1 MTFAT
6 ETQIPQHPGFPQTH
20 WPVAAMREDDLYF
33 YQEAIE
39 AFLPGGHVRVA
50 GHGEMLLLGGYSYL
64 GLEGHWALRAAAMQA
79 LEQYGTGI
87 QGSRL
92 LAGTLAIHRR
102 LEAKIAAFKG
112 TEAALTFT
120 SGFAAN
126 VSVISAI
133 LGRHDTVIADKLAH
147 ASLVDGCQLSRAR
160 LLRFRHNDVAH
171 LEELLAASDPKRR
184 RLVVVDGVYSM
195 DGDIAPLPAI
205 AKACRRHGA
214 LLMVDE
220 AHSVGMLGQTGH
232 GIEEHFGLAPGS
244 VDIKMGTLS
253 KAIPAS
259 GAYIAG
265 SRQLIELLSHQAHA
279 FVYSGALPPI
289 QAAVALAAL
298 ETLEAEPE
306 RARRLHHN
314 AAHFAAR
321 LRQAGFDFR
330 ESPSAIFPIVC
341 GDDQKALQLAR
352 GCQKRGLFIQAIIAP
367 VVPQGSAR
375 LRAVVT
381 AAHSPADLDW
391 SVEVLAEVAAELGGI
406 LPERRAA

>member
-1 MTFAT
+1 MALSKTD
-6 ETQIPQHPGFPQTH
+6 ELPQPLTFPQTH
-20 WPVAAMREDDLYF
+20 WPVAAMKEEDLYF
-33 YQEAIE
+33 YQEAVE
-39 AFLPGGHVRVA
+39 AFLPGGRVRVA

-64 GLEGHWALRAAAMQA
+64 GLEGHWALRTAALTA
-79 LEQYGTGI
+79 LDQYGTGI

-92 LAGTLAIHRR
+92 LAGTLTIHRR
-102 LEAKIAAFKG
+102 LEAKIAEFKG

-147 ASLVDGCQLSRAR
+147 ASLLDGCQLSRAR

-171 LEELLAASDPKRR
+171 LEELLAASDPGHR

-195 DGDIAPLPAI
+195 DGDVAPLPAI
-205 AKACRRHGA
+205 VKACRRHGA

-220 AHSVGMLGQTGH
+220 AHSVGMLGKTGH
-232 GIEEHFGLAPGS
+232 GIEEHFGLPPGS

-306 RARRLHHN
+306 RAHRLHQN
-314 AAHFAAR
+314 AAHFAAG
-321 LRQAGFDFR
+321 LRRAGFDFGD
-330 ESPSAIFPIVC
+330 SPSAIFPILC
-341 GDDQKALQLAR
+341 GDDRKALELAR
-352 GCQKRGLFIQAIIAP
+352 GCQKRGLFIQAIVAP

-381 AAHSPADLDW
+381 AAHTRQDLDW
-391 SVEVLAEVAAELGGI
+391 SVEILAEVAAEVGGI

>member
-1 MTFAT
+1 MAFSKT
-6 ETQIPQHPGFPQTH
+6 EQFPQQPTFPSTL
-20 WPVAAMREDDLYF
+20 WPVSAMREEDLYF

-39 AFLPGGHVRVA
+39 AFLPGGWVEVA
-50 GHGEMLLLGGYSYL
+50 GHGQMLLLGGYSYL
-64 GLEGHWALRAAAMQA
+64 GLEGHPALRAAALDA
-79 LEQYGTGI
+79 LDKNGTGI
-87 QGSRL
+87 KGSRL
-92 LAGTLAIHRR
+92 LAGTLGIHRR

-126 VSVISAI
+126 VSVISAV

-147 ASLVDGCQLSRAR
+147 ASLLDGCQLSRAR

-171 LEELLAASDPKRR
+171 LEELLAASDKRHR

-205 AKACRRHGA
+205 VKACRRHGA

-220 AHSVGMLGQTGH
+220 AHSVGMLGRTGH
-232 GIEEHFGLAPGS
+232 GIEEHFSLPPGS
-244 VDIKMGTLS
+244 VDINMGTLS

-306 RARRLHHN
+306 RASRLHRN

-330 ESPSAIFPIVC
+330 DSPSAIFPIVC
-341 GDDQKALQLAR
+341 GDDQKALRLAR

-381 AAHSPADLDW
+381 AAHRPQDLDW
-391 SVEVLAEVAAELGGI
+391 AVEVLSEVAAEVGGI
-406 LPERRAA
+406 LSERKAA